1 MVAERYD
8 AAALITYAGE
18 LLVAAGMTPQRAGVV
33 SRILVEGD
41 LLGHTTHGLQLMA
54 PYLKSIA
61 KNEMLLDGEPE
72 IIASRAVTE
81 VWDGKN
87 LPGPWLV
94 ERAFD
99 TAAAMALEFGTG
111 TVVIRRCHHIG
122 CLAAYMPPI
131 AERNLLGL
139 LISSDPANSTVSP
152 HGGISPV
159 YSPNPVTACF
169 PTEGDPVIL
178 DIMKMLNEWGDRFD
192 VVPPAPLN

>member
-1 MVAERYD
+1 
-8 AAALITYAGE
+8 
-18 LLVAAGMTPQRAGVV
+18 
-33 SRILVEGD
+33 
-41 LLGHTTHGLQLMA
+41 
-54 PYLKSIA
+54 
-61 KNEMLLDGEPE
+61 
-72 IIASRAVTE
+72 
-81 VWDGKN
+81 
-87 LPGPWLV
+87 
-94 ERAFD
+94 
-99 TAAAMALEFGTG
+99 
-111 TVVIRRCHHIG
+111 
-122 CLAAYMPPI
+122 MPSI